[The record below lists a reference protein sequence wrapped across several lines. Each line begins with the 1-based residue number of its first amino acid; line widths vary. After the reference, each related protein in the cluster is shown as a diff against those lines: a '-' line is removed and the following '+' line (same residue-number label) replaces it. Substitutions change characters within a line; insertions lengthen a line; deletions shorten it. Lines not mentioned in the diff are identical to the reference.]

1 MKIKKSVKEAME
13 HLHIDKLKRNQIKP
27 INSILDGHDTLVIAP
42 TSYGKSLIYQIPA
55 IIQKKK
61 MTIVIE
67 PLLALIHDQ
76 VEKLQSLDIST
87 SYLDSTQ
94 TDEEQDTVM
103 KNLRKGDVQILYIA
117 PERLETN
124 ILSQIGEKNEIG
136 MVVVDECHC
145 VTTWGNTFRDAYLT
159 IGEHIEALKKRPVVV
174 ALSASILPEDRP
186 QILKHLSMKK
196 VKTFEMS
203 LYRSKLQFMKRTV
216 SSRKNQLRE
225 LKRSLKKYHKN
236 RTIIF
241 CATKYIA
248 DYVGKK
254 LEEVYSGDVLVYHSR
269 KKAEEKELLSGKKSI
284 IVATSALS
292 MGVDV
297 KNIDLVIHYNMPLS
311 LTDYYQMAG
320 RAGREGQ
327 KARSILLYNPD
338 DYGLDC
344 ALLRDIDDRNVKK
357 SMMKRLDAMKEFCED
372 TQECMVKTLLQA
384 LGDTYD
390 HKCRYCTNC
399 QRRDENV

>member
-1 MKIKKSVKEAME
+1 MKIKKSVKEAMK

-61 MTIVIE
+61 LAIVIE

-76 VEKLQSLDIST
+76 VEKLQSLGISAA
-87 SYLDSTQ
+87 YLDSTQ
-94 TDEEQDTVM
+94 TDKEQDTVM
-103 KNLRKGDVQILYIA
+103 KNLRNGDVQILYMA

-124 ILSQIGEKNEIG
+124 ILSQIEKENEIR

-159 IGEHIEALKKRPVVV
+159 IGEYIEALRKRPVMV
-174 ALSASILPEDRP
+174 ALSASIFPEDRP

-203 LYRSKLQFMKRTV
+203 LYRSNLQFMKRTV
-216 SSRKNQLRE
+216 SFRKKQLHE
-225 LKRSLKKYHKN
+225 LKHLLNKYHKN

-241 CATKYIA
+241 CATKHIA
-248 DYVGKK
+248 EFVGET
-254 LEEVYSGDVLVYHSR
+254 LEEMYSDDVLVYHSR
-269 KKAEEKELLSGKKSI
+269 KKAQEKELLSGEKSI
-284 IVATSALS
+284 TVATSALS

-297 KNIDLVIHYNMPLS
+297 KDVDLVIHYNMPLS
-311 LTDYYQMAG
+311 LADYYQMAG

-338 DYGLDC
+338 DYGLGC
-344 ALLRDIDDRNVKK
+344 ALLGDIDDKNIKK

-372 TQECMVKTLLQA
+372 TKECMVKTLLQA

-390 HKCRYCTNC
+390 RKCRYCTNC
-399 QRRDENV
+399 QRER

>member
-1 MKIKKSVKEAME
+1 MKLKKTVKEAME
-13 HLHIDKLKRNQIKP
+13 LLQIKKLKRNQIKP
-27 INSILDGHDTLVIAP
+27 INSILGKHDTLVIAP

-55 IIQKKK
+55 VIQKKK
-61 MTIVIE
+61 LTVVVE

-76 VEKLQSLDIST
+76 VEKLQNLGIPAV
-87 SYLDSTQ
+87 YLDSTQ
-94 TDEEQDTVM
+94 TDKEQNTV
-103 KNLRKGDVQILYIA
+103 KENLRNGDVQILYMA

-124 ILSQIGEKNEIG
+124 ILSQIEKKNEIG

-145 VTTWGNTFRDAYLT
+145 VTTWGNTFRETYQT
-159 IGEHIEALKKRPVVV
+159 IGEHIEGLKKRPIVV
-174 ALSASILPEDRP
+174 ALSASVLPEDRP
-186 QILKHLSMKK
+186 QILKYLSTKK

-241 CATKYIA
+241 CATKHIA
-248 DYVGKK
+248 ESVGETLKK
-254 LEEVYSGDVLVYHSR
+254 VYSDDVLVYHSR
-269 KKAEEKELLSGKKSI
+269 KKAQEKELLSGEKSI

-292 MGVDV
+292 MGVDIKDV
-297 KNIDLVIHYNMPLS
+297 DLVIHYNMPLS

-338 DYGLDC
+338 DYSLGC
-344 ALLRDIDDRNVKK
+344 ALLGDIDDKNVKK
-357 SMMKRLDAMKEFCED
+357 AMMMRLDAIKEFCED
-372 TQECMVKTLLQA
+372 TKECMVKTLLQA

-390 HKCRYCTNC
+390 RKCRYCTNR

>member
-1 MKIKKSVKEAME
+1 MKIKKSVKEAMK

-61 MTIVIE
+61 LAIVIE

-76 VEKLQSLDIST
+76 VEKLQSLGISAA
-87 SYLDSTQ
+87 YLDSTQ
-94 TDEEQDTVM
+94 TDKEQDTVM
-103 KNLRKGDVQILYIA
+103 KNLRNGDVQILYMA

-124 ILSQIGEKNEIG
+124 ILSQIEKENEIR

-159 IGEHIEALKKRPVVV
+159 IGEYIEALRKRPVMV
-174 ALSASILPEDRP
+174 ALSASIFPEDRP

-203 LYRSKLQFMKRTV
+203 LYRSNLQFMKRTV
-216 SSRKNQLRE
+216 SFRKKQLHE
-225 LKRSLKKYHKN
+225 LKHLLNKYHKN

-241 CATKYIA
+241 CATKHIA
-248 DYVGKK
+248 EFVGET
-254 LEEVYSGDVLVYHSR
+254 LEEMYSDDVLVYHSR
-269 KKAEEKELLSGKKSI
+269 KKAQEKELLSGEKSI

-297 KNIDLVIHYNMPLS
+297 KDVDLVIHYNMPLS
-311 LTDYYQMAG
+311 LADYYQMAG

-338 DYGLDC
+338 DYGLGC
-344 ALLRDIDDRNVKK
+344 ALLGDIDDKNIKK

-372 TQECMVKTLLQA
+372 TKECMVKTLLQA

-390 HKCRYCTNC
+390 RKCRYCTNC
-399 QRRDENV
+399 QRER